1 MYVVGSLG
9 HSNQTIRRT
18 SRRNNESVQT
28 RTDDSRHFLTF
39 VTVSP
44 VPLKFYASGLDNLQL
59 SKYLICDSSCIPYR
73 QDMFMVLY
81 GRGTEEMEVWFG
93 TNIFM
98 KESRKYF
105 SVLVNQNVQLDLS
118 EQGPVEA

>member
-1 MYVVGSLG
+1 
-9 HSNQTIRRT
+9 
-18 SRRNNESVQT
+18 
-28 RTDDSRHFLTF
+28 
-39 VTVSP
+39 
-44 VPLKFYASGLDNLQL
+44 
-59 SKYLICDSSCIPYR
+59 
-73 QDMFMVLY
+73 MFMVLY